1 MKLDDLRRDY
11 AGAPLDESAA
21 GSDPLPLLERWL
33 GEAIAAE
40 VPFADGMVLATV
52 SPGGQPSS
60 RVVLLKGL
68 GEGGLVFHS
77 SYESR
82 KGEELAAN
90 PAASLLFW
98 WPPLHRQVRLEGP
111 VERLDPAA
119 SDAYFR
125 SRPRASNLSAMASA
139 QSRVVASRAELE
151 ERVAEAEAAWAG
163 RELARPDGW
172 GGYRLVPRAIEFWQ
186 GRPDRL
192 HDRLRYRLEGEGWT
206 RERLC
211 P

>member
-21 GSDPLPLLERWL
+21 GPDPFPLLERWL

-40 VPFADGMVLATV
+40 VPFADGMVLSTV
-52 SPGGQPSS
+52 SAGGQPSS

-68 GEGGLVFHS
+68 GEDGLVFHS

-82 KGEELAAN
+82 KGEELDAN

-151 ERVAEAEAAWAG
+151 ERVAEVEAAWAG
-163 RELARPDGW
+163 RELARPAGW
-172 GGYRLVPRAIEFWQ
+172 GGYRLAPRAIEFWQ

-192 HDRLRYRLEGEGWT
+192 HDRLRYRLEAERWT